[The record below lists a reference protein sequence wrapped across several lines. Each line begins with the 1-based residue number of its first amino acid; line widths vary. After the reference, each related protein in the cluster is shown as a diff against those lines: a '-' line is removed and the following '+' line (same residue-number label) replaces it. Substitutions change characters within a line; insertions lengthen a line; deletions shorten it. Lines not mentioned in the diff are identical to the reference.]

1 MYDLLL
7 IDIITRCIMFLT
19 ITSLIT
25 FGSIY
30 VIIRRER

>member
-7 IDIITRCIMFLT
+7 IDVIIRCIMFLT
-19 ITSLIT
+19 ITLFIT